1 MSNIRILNNI
11 SLYNSITAASGVR
24 TPEIDGVN
32 SKLILKP
39 DPSLN
44 NDQYLIVEP
53 TGTGDIHIRAGGVM
67 DNSAATLRLGGE
79 YNNVQVSDSA
89 HYIANVTGM
98 KDTSGNWHSNYD
110 GGSPWLFMTEE
121 IVDGLEYRHSFYLP
135 ASSHIG
141 NDGDVATW
149 HGNLNILG
157 NLNLAGS
164 ATFHNT
170 DYTTTSAISVTN
182 TGTGPAL
189 VVNQTGEQAV
199 AAFYDDNSIAF
210 YIDGKSA
217 TAGNIGIGTSTP
229 NEKLTVVGNISSTET
244 MYVSSVN
251 DLKVT
256 TWGSGT
262 VKLSNKVDGDNIY
275 IQSTDTATS
284 SGRSILRWHS
294 RADYG
299 SGNSGQFSQIQAQ
312 NDGVWIKNESW
323 SGGNYHHKWHF
334 NNYGSITF
342 PILDGNS
349 RTGNGE
355 NLQFAKSGNQKVIST
370 AAGTVGQPTVERL
383 VIAGGDSYYNT
394 DTSQYEGEGG
404 DVYLWAGKGYDGG
417 DIKVQAGSGVDV
429 GGYLRMRAG
438 DTLSGNAGFVELYA
452 GDSYYGNAGNVQI
465 RAGTSISG
473 YGANVNIDA
482 GCGPLGSGN
491 ITLQTCQGGTHQL
504 VLSSTGELITPNNLV
519 VYGTISA
526 SGGILGSSTIQK
538 VVSTF
543 GNGADTLYEVIH
555 NLATED
561 VVVSI
566 IDTTTKEVVYPS
578 VVNYSLS
585 SIKVEFA
592 VAPSSNAYKAVI
604 IG

>member
-32 SKLILKP
+32 SKLIIKP
-39 DPSLN
+39 DPTVN

-53 TGTGDIHIRAGGVM
+53 TGTSDIHIRAGGDI
-67 DNSAATLRLGGE
+67 DNSGAQLRLGGE
-79 YNNVQVSDSA
+79 YNHVEVSDSG
-89 HYIANVTGM
+89 HSTTIVTGK
-98 KDTSGNWHSNYD
+98 KDTSNNWHTNS
-110 GGSPWLFMTEE
+110 GGWVFKTDEL
-121 IVDGLEYRHSFYLP
+121 VDGSVYKHSLSLP
-135 ASSHIG
+135 TSAHIG

-217 TAGNIGIGTSTP
+217 TAGNVGIGTSTP
-229 NEKLTVVGNISSTET
+229 NEKLTVVGNISSTGT
-244 MYVSSVN
+244 MYVSAVN

-275 IQSTDTATS
+275 IQSTNV
-284 SGRSILRWHS
+284 GRSILRWHS

-312 NDGVWIKNESW
+312 DDGVWIKNESW

-334 NNYGSITF
+334 DNYGSITF

-355 NLQFAKSGNQKVIST
+355 NLQFVKSGNQKVIST
-370 AAGTVGQPTVERL
+370 AVGTVGQPTVERL
-383 VIAGGDSYYNT
+383 VIAGGDSYY
-394 DTSQYEGEGG
+394 DSGTSTYAGEGG
-404 DVYLWAGKGYDGG
+404 DVYLWAGKGDNGG
-417 DIKVQAGSGVDV
+417 DVKVQAGEGITQ
-429 GGYLRMRAG
+429 GGYLRMHAG

-465 RAGTSISG
+465 RAGNSVSG
-473 YGANVNIDA
+473 YGAYVNINA
-482 GCGPLGSGN
+482 GCGPLGNGN

-526 SGGILGSSTIQK
+526 SGGILGVSTIQK

-543 GNGADTLYEVIH
+543 GNGADTLYEVVH

-566 IDTTTKEVVYPS
+566 IDTATKEVVYPS

>member
-1 MSNIRILNNI
+1 MSNIKILNNI

-24 TPEIDGVN
+24 TPEVDGFN

-39 DPSLN
+39 DPTLN
-44 NDQYLIVEP
+44 TDQYLIVEP

-79 YNNVQVSDSA
+79 YNNVLVSDSGHYVA
-89 HYIANVTGM
+89 HVTGM
-98 KDTSGNWHSNYD
+98 KDTSGNWHANYD
-110 GGSPWLFMTEE
+110 GGAPWVFQTEE
-121 IVDGLEYRHSFYLP
+121 IVDGLEYKHSLLLP
-135 ASSHIG
+135 ASAHIG
-141 NDGDVATW
+141 NDGGVATW

-182 TGTGPAL
+182 NGTGPAL

-217 TAGNIGIGTSTP
+217 TAGNVGIGTSTP
-229 NEKLTVVGNISSTET
+229 NEKLTVVGNISSTGT
-244 MYVSSVN
+244 MYVSAVN
-251 DLKVT
+251 DLEVT

-275 IQSTDTATS
+275 IQSTDV
-284 SGRSILRWHS
+284 GRSILRWHS

-312 NDGVWIKNESW
+312 DDGVWIKNESW

-334 NNYGSITF
+334 DNYGSITF

-383 VIAGGDSYYNT
+383 VIAGGDSYY
-394 DTSQYEGEGG
+394 DAGTSTYTGEGG
-404 DVYLWAGKGYDGG
+404 DVYLWAGKGDNGG
-417 DIKVQAGSGVDV
+417 DVKVQAGEGVTQ
-429 GGYLRMRAG
+429 GGYLRMHAG
-438 DTLSGNAGFVELYA
+438 DTLSGYGGFVELYA
-452 GDSYYGNAGNVQI
+452 GDSNNGYGGPVNI
-465 RAGTSISG
+465 RAG
-473 YGANVNIDA
+473 Y
-482 GCGPLGSGN
+482 GPLGGGN
-491 ITLQTCQGGTHQL
+491 LTLQTSEGGTHQL
-504 VLSSTGELITPNNLV
+504 VLSSTGELTTPSNLV
-519 VYGTISA
+519 VNGSIYAT
-526 SGGILGSSTIQK
+526 GGIIGASTIQK
-538 VVSTF
+538 VVSAF
-543 GNGADTLYEVIH
+543 GDGSATVYEVVH

-566 IDTTTKEVVYPS
+566 IDTATKEVVYPS

>member
-1 MSNIRILNNI
+1 MSNIKVLNNI
-11 SLYNSITAASGVR
+11 SLYNSITAASGVS
-24 TPEIDGVN
+24 TPELFGIDN
-32 SKLILKP
+32 KLIIKP
-39 DPSLN
+39 DRIFS
-44 NDQYLIVEP
+44 NDQYLIIEP
-53 TGTGDIHIRAGGVM
+53 TASNDIHIRAGGTR
-67 DNSAATLRLGGE
+67 NESTSLLALGSD
-79 YNNVQVSDSA
+79 YNKVEVSDTQG
-89 HYIANVTGM
+89 YIGFYTGWKDGDGVWHDWQSMDANQ
-98 KDTSGNWHSNYD
+98 
-110 GGSPWLFMTEE
+110 PWWVGTEQLG
-121 IVDGLEYRHSFYLP
+121 IAPNLEYRNSLALP
-135 ASSHIG
+135 NNSHIYGGSSTDETG
-141 NDGDVATW
+141 NVTW
-149 HGNLNILG
+149 HGSLSVTGNLNI
-157 NLNLAGS
+157 AGS
-164 ATFHNT
+164 AIFHNT
-170 DYTTTSAISVTN
+170 DFTTTSAISVTN

-189 VVNQTGEQAV
+189 IVNQTGEQAI

-217 TAGNIGIGTSTP
+217 TAGNVGIGTETP

-244 MYVSSVN
+244 MYVSAVN

-275 IQSTDTATS
+275 IQSTDSATS
-284 SGRSILRWHS
+284 SGRSILRWHN

-370 AAGTVGQPTVERL
+370 VAGTVGQPTVERL
-383 VIAGGDSYYNT
+383 VIAGGDSYY
-394 DTSQYEGEGG
+394 DVGTSTYTGEGG
-404 DVYLWAGKGYDGG
+404 DVYLWAGKGDNGG
-417 DIKVQAGSGVDV
+417 DVKVQAGEGVTQ
-429 GGYLRMRAG
+429 GGYLRMHAG
-438 DTLSGNAGFVELYA
+438 DTLSGYGGFVELYA
-452 GDSYYGNAGNVQI
+452 GNSTNEYGGP
-465 RAGTSISG
+465 
-473 YGANVNIDA
+473 VNIRA

-491 ITLQTCQGGTHQL
+491 ITLQTCEGGTHQL
-504 VLSSTGELITPNNLV
+504 VLSSTGELTTPNNLV
-519 VYGTISA
+519 VHGTISA
-526 SGGILGSSTIQK
+526 SGGILGASTIQK

-566 IDTTTKEVVYPS
+566 VDTFTKEVVYPS

-592 VAPSSNAYKAVI
+592 QAPSTNAYKAII